1 MVVYTIN
8 RVFGIVEAMAAKTLR
23 DILNEKIPLDDFK
36 SIIAPRDG
44 PQNINSIIKQTG
56 SRTIDTGKSQQMYI
70 QMKKTQKVKQFYADN
85 PATSN
90 DLKLLF
96 DQGFD
101 HHNLK
106 ECINAFLN
114 HEVTYYDLKFILKN
128 ATQLDP
134 EDLKDVVQNIC
145 TRMQNPLNLE
155 ESPTVM
161 DLALKLKDPDPEL
174 ISILKTYNFKSTAEW
189 VMQYIEKKQWLYL
202 KTKTESYNI
211 EDWLQIVDTI
221 NNIRMTPFYILVT
234 QNNMSN
240 ILKYMVFP
248 LCKLKDAEKCI
259 LPDNTP
265 LEITQLLNNI
275 CMEYYM
281 TNKKKWLE
289 ISDILFRIY
298 KSLKRTYHTST
309 TATPYTGLVEQNISI
324 LDAVIKTAMKIH
336 DILGSNN
343 HDELY

>member
-1 MVVYTIN
+1 
-8 RVFGIVEAMAAKTLR
+8 MAAKTLR

-70 QMKKTQKVKQFYADN
+70 QMKKTQKVKQFYTDN
-85 PATSN
+85 PASSN

-106 ECINAFLN
+106 ECIDAFLN
-114 HEVTYYDLKFILKN
+114 HEVTYYDLKFILEN

-161 DLALKLKDPDPEL
+161 DLALKLKDPEL
-174 ISILKTYNFKSTAEW
+174 ISILKTHKFKSTAEW
-189 VMQYIEKKQWLYL
+189 VIHYVEQKQWLFL

-265 LEITQLLNNI
+265 LEVNQANEITQLLNNI
-275 CMEYYM
+275 CMEYYI
-281 TNKKKWLE
+281 TDKKKWLE

-336 DILGSNN
+336 MKICEFSDSNN